1 MEYDKIWDSYN
12 MKYASED
19 LVCAIE
25 DIAYWVANNLDDPVP
40 LVFRNLKIQ
49 ERFDKLIHEY
59 RQVQHEQ
66 FMKRVK
72 EKYGQ

>member
-40 LVFRNLKIQ
+40 CIFRNDEIQ
-49 ERFDKLIHEY
+49 ERFNKL
-59 RQVQHEQ
+59 
-66 FMKRVK
+66 VK
-72 EKYGQ
+72 EYKQ

>member
-1 MEYDKIWDSYN
+1 MEDYN
-12 MKYASED
+12 MKYADED

-25 DIAYWVANNLDDPVP
+25 DIAYWVANNLDEPVP
-40 LVFRNLKIQ
+40 LVFRNDQIQ

-59 RQVQHEQ
+59 RHEQHEQ

-72 EKYGQ
+72 EKASCTTE